1 MAYTRKMAGKVPVLK
16 QDLVFDETPTP
27 GSENAVTSGGVAE
40 SVAQQSSNIAE
51 SFSASSTYAIGE
63 VVIGPDG
70 KLYQCT
76 TAVDTA
82 GEWDPEDWDET
93 SLGDILFT
101 SRGSSNIEV
110 RKSHCKVGDAVYADA
125 DGNVHFIAGKSVTAA
140 SIPEG
145 WEFVGVVALREGTK
159 ATILHKNE
167 GSNIKFASCW
177 LFKVGGLTFPLAS
190 SVSMV
195 MQQASS
201 SGTSTVEIGTYTSS
215 EGVTTLDEFVSDLD
229 EWLQDNPTTEG
240 ALADYGWHAAK
251 MADADGNDACFIIVD
266 KMTAQSRISPIK
278 SSANGVTSTIYM
290 WDFAGLNRDMST
302 IVRKDGVSTASCVWN
317 KDRFKNYNNNVG
329 NPTDS
334 LTTIGL
340 FSEAGFNATTTVKGY
355 YGTYDN
361 YLDHMVPDTDATTGA
376 YAVFKGLGKHIAE
389 KLVEVKYTPLN
400 ATETAV
406 FSAVAYAAEQKAHS
420 TASVEGLDTGDWYV
434 PSIDENY
441 EIFSAMK
448 IDGSD
453 PVNAC
458 MTAAGSSARSLS
470 LSSWI
475 QARYNSSNPWITAN
489 YGSYYTSY
497 SSGSNRVSCIASY
510 DVGE

>member
-1 MAYTRKMAGKVPVLK
+1 MAVYKKVPGHETVNISTLE
-16 QDLVFDETPTP
+16 FDTKPTK
-27 GSENAVTSGGVAE
+27 GSLNPVTSDGV
-40 SVAQQSSNIAE
+40 STQSDNIAE
-51 SFSASSTYAIGE
+51 AFSASSTYAIGE

-76 TAVDTA
+76 TAVETA

-167 GSNIKFASCW
+167 NSSITFANCW
-177 LFKVGGLTFPLAS
+177 LFKVTGLTFPLAS

-195 MQQASS
+195 MQQGPV
-201 SGTSTVEIGTYTSS
+201 SGSTPVVVGTYTSS
-215 EGVTTLDEFVSDLD
+215 EGVATLDEFVEDLD
-229 EWLQDNPTTEG
+229 DWLQDNPTASG

-251 MADADGNDACFIIVD
+251 MKDADGNDSCFIIVD
-266 KMTAQSRISPIK
+266 KIDYQSRFSPVK
-278 SSANGVTSTIYM
+278 SSTSGAAATLHMWNYAGFTTDVTQIK
-290 WDFAGLNRDMST
+290 
-302 IVRKDGVSTASCVWN
+302 RKDGVNTYAVVWN
-317 KDRFKNYNNNVG
+317 KERFKAYDTNV
-329 NPTDS
+329 NSPTDS
-334 LTTIGL
+334 LTTTGL
-340 FSEAGFNATTTVKGY
+340 FNEAGFDATTTVKGY

-376 YAVFKGLGKHIAE
+376 YAVFKGLGKQTDDRLNA
-389 KLVEVKYTPLN
+389 VKYTPLN
-400 ATETAV
+400 GTEKAV
-406 FSAVAYAAEQKAHS
+406 FGAEAYAAGQKAHS
-420 TASVEGLDTGDWYV
+420 TASVPGLDEGDWYI
-434 PSIDENY
+434 PGIDEEY

-448 IDGSD
+448 TDGSD
-453 PVNAC
+453 PVNAAFV
-458 MTAAGSSARSLS
+458 AAGSSASSLS
-470 LSSWI
+470 VVRWVPARNSSFNAWVLSS
-475 QARYNSSNPWITAN
+475 
-489 YGSYYTSY
+489 YGSFSYYNFSFNY
-497 SSGSNRVSCIASY
+497 RACCVAQY